1 MLVFMKFICLKLFSM
16 SIHTPKDNTEWMTEN
31 LIQEARN
38 LLEQEDEAIN
48 KMADTGIGTYYSI
61 YLSLF

>member
-1 MLVFMKFICLKLFSM
+1 M